1 MGAGGQRARCATEA
15 PGELGVL
22 GRKLPSQGLHSLVD
36 RIEATQRQR
45 ARGSDGAVEAQCAGA
60 ENRGESDVVAPGG
73 QGDDVD
79 RAITD
84 DRLDLLDLTC
94 LLPGEWERAEHPGQ
108 NRRSRAGHVDHRD
121 RGLLGGIFQSKG
133 RLHGPGVDAPL
144 AGDIVVVGVELPIG
158 IAKPGVDVA
167 WVSISRRV
175 GIPEDNEQVVD
186 DVCFDPL
193 EVDIRCSRPDFE
205 LESVGA
211 LLQGNVSF
219 ASLLRQFAPTN
230 ALDLFLAPVDTPLV
244 LVSAALARI
253 EGH

>member
-36 RIEATQRQR
+36 RVEATQRQR

-121 RGLLGGIFQSKG
+121 RGLLGGIF
-133 RLHGPGVDAPL
+133 
-144 AGDIVVVGVELPIG
+144 
-158 IAKPGVDVA
+158 
-167 WVSISRRV
+167 
-175 GIPEDNEQVVD
+175 
-186 DVCFDPL
+186 
-193 EVDIRCSRPDFE
+193 
-205 LESVGA
+205 
-211 LLQGNVSF
+211 
-219 ASLLRQFAPTN
+219 
-230 ALDLFLAPVDTPLV
+230 
-244 LVSAALARI
+244 
-253 EGH
+253 